1 MLKLK
6 IYYFTWGVKCQ
17 FLHNVICECY
27 LIALFAARFQGD
39 LIPGPLPLGVA
50 VIDASVRLY
59 GFVFPLVAQKH
70 RVQMLEHFSEC
81 IKQAKSSRQQAV
93 QINIFTAV
101 LCALKVGSSI
111 ICTVDSNMV
120 IVFMK

>member
-1 MLKLK
+1 M
-6 IYYFTWGVKCQ
+6 
-17 FLHNVICECY
+17 
-27 LIALFAARFQGD
+27 
-39 LIPGPLPLGVA
+39 
-50 VIDASVRLY
+50 IDASVRLY

-101 LCALKVGSSI
+101 LCALKVNKIFVFLAVFSRVQVPIVLTSSFI
-111 ICTVDSNMV
+111 KCGYAIFTVIFV
-120 IVFMK
+120 INEYTI